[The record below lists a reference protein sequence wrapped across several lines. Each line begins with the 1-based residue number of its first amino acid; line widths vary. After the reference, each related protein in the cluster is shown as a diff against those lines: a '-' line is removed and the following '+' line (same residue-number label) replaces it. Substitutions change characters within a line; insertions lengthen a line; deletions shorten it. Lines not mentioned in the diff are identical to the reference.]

1 MSFEA
6 KFSKI
11 SLKKEKE
18 QSKFNGSLQN
28 EDKKAE
34 MKEDIKARINEAEV
48 CRSMGLYDESL
59 DIYKKVISI
68 LPEKDVQTLKTVKA
82 KISEVEH
89 EVAEVEKTEP
99 NQVTAEDISRF
110 KESVMVEDE
119 SDTALLDSAAAFSD
133 MGLHKEA
140 AAEYKKLLFEDY
152 PLENIFPQYAKT
164 ILKLYSP
171 TKAVKQI
178 ESLVNDQRLDKKKR
192 ARVRFYF
199 GKEMDRRDH
208 KDQALDL
215 YKTAAQ
221 IDPDDAEIKK
231 RLDSIQANL
240 SSGSKYDYLLRQEKV
255 TTDQLQKAFAL
266 SKKMKKSVEFVL
278 SSQYQ
283 ISKEDIGKS
292 FSAYYGCSFRNYDE
306 SFSTPTELLGKLK
319 KAFLLNEGWVPLSWD
334 KDGVEVLVDDPRDL
348 NKTDNIKTLL
358 NTSKVNFSVAIKE
371 DIEEYIKRF
380 YDTDRIN
387 EAVTTGDGLD
397 DFDLIPDVSFEE
409 EEEVEDGLDEDDES
423 SSKVVKLVDQCIIAA
438 FRKNASDIHIEPSP
452 ITKATNIRFR
462 LDGVCQEYIK
472 VPNSMAR
479 GILSRIKI
487 MSSLDIAERRLPQ
500 DGKIKFKRKGV
511 PQFELRVATL
521 PTAGGFEDT
530 VLRILAKAG
539 TMKID
544 DMALTDRNLEVLK
557 KIITKP
563 YGLVLAVGPTGSG
576 KTTTLHSALGHINK
590 PDIKIWTAED
600 PVEITQAGLRQVEAK
615 PRIGL
620 DFARI
625 MRAFLRADPD
635 VIMIGEMRDEETASI
650 GIEASLTGHLVFSTL
665 HTNSAPETITRLLDM
680 GLNALNFSD
689 AFLGVLA
696 QRLVRRLCK
705 NCCKEENP
713 SKEEF
718 EEMVMDYGE
727 EDFEKSGIKYSSD
740 VTIKRCGSCEVCS
753 GTGYKGRL
761 GIHELMEGTP
771 AIKQL
776 IKKQASTE
784 DLFALSKKENMT
796 TLKQDGILKVFN
808 GLTDITE
815 VRRVCIT

>member
-1 MSFEA
+1 
-6 KFSKI
+6 
-11 SLKKEKE
+11 
-18 QSKFNGSLQN
+18 
-28 EDKKAE
+28 
-34 MKEDIKARINEAEV
+34 MKTDIKARINEADV

-59 DIYKKVISI
+59 DIYKQIISS
-68 LPEKDVQTLKTVKA
+68 LPKKDVQTLKTIKK
-82 KISEVEH
+82 KISDVEQ
-89 EVAEVEKTEP
+89 EMAKLEKAEP
-99 NQVTAEDISRF
+99 NKVSAEDISRL
-110 KESVMVEDE
+110 KETMLVDDDE
-119 SDTALLDSAAAFSD
+119 SDTAIFDSAEAFSD

-140 AAEYKKLLFEDY
+140 AAEYNKIIFQDY
-152 PLENIFPQYAKT
+152 PVEKIFPQFAKT
-164 ILKLYSP
+164 ILKLHSP
-171 TKAVKQI
+171 AKAVEQI

-192 ARVRFYF
+192 ARIKLYF

-215 YKTAAQ
+215 YKTAAKL
-221 IDPDDAEIKK
+221 DPDDSEIKK

-266 SKKMKKSVEFVL
+266 SKKMKKSVEFIL
-278 SSQYQ
+278 TSQYQ
-283 ISKEDIGKS
+283 INKEDIGKS
-292 FSAYYGCSFRNYDE
+292 FSAYYGCQFRNYDE
-306 SFSTPTELLGKLK
+306 AFATPTELLGKLK

-358 NTSKVNFSVAIKE
+358 NTSKINFSVAIKE

-380 YDTDRIN
+380 YDTDRFN
-387 EAVTTGDGLD
+387 EAVTTADGLD
-397 DFDLIPDVSFEE
+397 DFDLMPDVSFEE
-409 EEEVEDGLDEDDES
+409 EEEVEEVLDESDES
-423 SSKVVKLVDQCIIAA
+423 SSRVVKLVDQCIIAA

-511 PQFELRVATL
+511 PSFELRVATL
-521 PTAGGFEDT
+521 PTAGGFEDA

-539 TMKID
+539 TLKID
-544 DMALTDRNLEVLK
+544 DMALTERNLEVLK
-557 KIITKP
+557 KIIHKP

-718 EEMVMDYGE
+718 EEIVMDYGE
-727 EDFEKSGIKYSSD
+727 EDFEKTGIKYSSD
-740 VTIKRCGSCEVCS
+740 LTIKRCGSCEVCS

-771 AIKQL
+771 KLKKL

-784 DLFALSKKENMT
+784 ELFALAKKEEMT
-796 TLKQDGILKVFN
+796 TLKQDGIIKVFN
-808 GLTDITE
+808 GFTDINE